1 MQYYRRIH
9 DPKEGE
15 LVQYLAVYVLNW
27 NKALQPT
34 DAFVEVND
42 PLIKAAPLM
51 LEALKALIG
60 ALGLRRPKSE
70 LVEDY
75 GMLGLDAIQRSWAAI
90 AAAEPDSYQDEPS
103 HAFTGEV
110 SNIKTYPKVLSPE
123 ETLEEFEKGKV
134 E

>member
-42 PLIKAAPLM
+42 PLIKAAPLL
-51 LEALKALIG
+51 LEALKAMHEWLNDDWPLDG
-60 ALGLRRPKSE
+60 ARVMDHDVILP
-70 LVEDY
+70 
-75 GMLGLDAIQRSWAAI
+75 AI
-90 AAAEPDSYQDEPS
+90 AAAEPDFYQDEPS

>member
-51 LEALKALIG
+51 LEALKNDVMQLANM
-60 ALGLRRPKSE
+60 AAMVD
-70 LVEDY
+70 LVATQEAMTSVY
-75 GMLGLDAIQRSWAAI
+75 AAI
-90 AAAEPDSYQDEPS
+90 AAAEPDFYQAAPS